1 MAANPVLSAQDGT
14 ADTLHRPVHQD
25 VGAAELGDTSAP
37 DKALAMGTSTNEVLT
52 AQALLAGRPWVG
64 IEHNGQHYR
73 LQTTRAG
80 KLILTK

>member
-1 MAANPVLSAQDGT
+1 MKPIAPPAPHDGNPDHLGHLGHLGSVPDGASAHAGAA
-14 ADTLHRPVHQD
+14 
-25 VGAAELGDTSAP
+25 VGAVGSA
-37 DKALAMGTSTNEVLT
+37 DGVLEAHT
-52 AQALLAGRPWVG
+52 LLAGRPWVG

>member
-1 MAANPVLSAQDGT
+1 MNPKPPPALQNDTAGATPQAVPSA
-14 ADTLHRPVHQD
+14 
-25 VGAAELGDTSAP
+25 
-37 DKALAMGTSTNEVLT
+37 TSTALGGASNSAEVLT
-52 AQALLAGRPWVG
+52 AQTLLAGRPWVA

>member
-1 MAANPVLSAQDGT
+1 M
-14 ADTLHRPVHQD
+14 
-25 VGAAELGDTSAP
+25 
-37 DKALAMGTSTNEVLT
+37 LT
-52 AQALLAGRPWVG
+52 ARDLLAGRPWVG

>member
-1 MAANPVLSAQDGT
+1 MIPAVPQPLQDAALEPPSSAVPVAKD
-14 ADTLHRPVHQD
+14 AAA
-25 VGAAELGDTSAP
+25 GAAVGSA
-37 DKALAMGTSTNEVLT
+37 DSLT

>member
-1 MAANPVLSAQDGT
+1 MTVTPPTTLPDDTAGALPGAAPA
-14 ADTLHRPVHQD
+14 A
-25 VGAAELGDTSAP
+25 VGAAT
-37 DKALAMGTSTNEVLT
+37 DKPLAAGNTEEVLT
-52 AQALLAGRPWVG
+52 AQTLLVGRPWVG

>member
-1 MAANPVLSAQDGT
+1 MNAT
-14 ADTLHRPVHQD
+14 ALRHRPDNTASALPRAAPVA
-25 VGAAELGDTSAP
+25 VGADQANSAIAKEQP
-37 DKALAMGTSTNEVLT
+37 QTTNGADHSLT
-52 AQALLAGRPWVG
+52 AQSLLAGRPWVG

>member
-1 MAANPVLSAQDGT
+1 MTAAPPSTTQDETAGTVPGT
-14 ADTLHRPVHQD
+14 APVALD
-25 VGAAELGDTSAP
+25 AP
-37 DKALAMGTSTNEVLT
+37 GRKEEVLT
-52 AQALLAGRPWVG
+52 AQALLAGRPWVA

>member
-1 MAANPVLSAQDGT
+1 MTGGVPDATDAEAARAVSHVATARPAAAVKTESVVSAQ
-14 ADTLHRPVHQD
+14 
-25 VGAAELGDTSAP
+25 S
-37 DKALAMGTSTNEVLT
+37 
-52 AQALLAGRPWVG
+52 LLAGRPWVG

>member
-1 MAANPVLSAQDGT
+1 MKPFAPQAPQDHNANIAPDAASSEA
-14 ADTLHRPVHQD
+14 
-25 VGAAELGDTSAP
+25 GAAVGVASGAD
-37 DKALAMGTSTNEVLT
+37 GVLT
-52 AQALLAGRPWVG
+52 AQALLVGRPWVG

>member
-1 MAANPVLSAQDGT
+1 MNPERPHPEPQAPTGAALAPQPAAAP
-14 ADTLHRPVHQD
+14 ADT
-25 VGAAELGDTSAP
+25 
-37 DKALAMGTSTNEVLT
+37 VLQ
-52 AQALLAGRPWVG
+52 AHALLAGRTWVG

>member
-1 MAANPVLSAQDGT
+1 MNDATGTAPGTAPTAADADTVGAAIGAETDKYLAPGNADALLSAQ
-14 ADTLHRPVHQD
+14 
-25 VGAAELGDTSAP
+25 S
-37 DKALAMGTSTNEVLT
+37 
-52 AQALLAGRPWVG
+52 LLAGRPWVG